1 MIGLII
7 GMIVSG
13 GIIGAL
19 GRLVVP
25 GPNPM
30 GIGKTIV
37 IGLGGEF
44 LGGLV
49 GRLVFGWRFG
59 YSFLLSLGVAVLCT
73 AIIVRALSPRT
84 SR

>member
-7 GMIVSG
+7 GMAFSG
-13 GIIGAL
+13 LIIGAL
-19 GRLVVP
+19 GRLLVP

-30 GIGKTIV
+30 GIGKTIL
-37 IGLGGEF
+37 IGIAGEF

-73 AIIVRALSPRT
+73 ALIVRAVSPRT